1 MDNSYTAAKEA
12 TKVLAYRVHASARPV
27 STAAAALEPA
37 AAQEPWMEI
46 ASRAQ
51 PAMIP
56 QDNTTPDAVERTA
69 ESAPTAHAIIATTA
83 VTALV
88 VLEPMQ
94 ELVLL
99 AVDAPME
106 NTESAAKEQALES
119 AQVVMAGPHLASITA
134 LRAQALTP
142 ENCAIA

>member
-1 MDNSYTAAKEA
+1 M
-12 TKVLAYRVHASARPV
+12 
-27 STAAAALEPA
+27 
-37 AAQEPWMEI
+37 MEI